1 MDSDGM
7 VAVVRGLGNSGL
19 TVTLLDGCRQ
29 YTLQPEATNETR
41 QTSAQCHD
49 AVRSD
54 NCAQATDGRYASTYR
69 MTHCHVNPTSPQ
81 IEVTEFPP
89 QRAELCPGQG
99 NFEIGGNGSG
109 EKYHA
114 KKSTTFRGGM
124 SWPDKGS
131 VFASRPSVQPDSF
144 ASSLRKY
151 PSMSPERSSE
161 ILERLVSFAQ
171 NRSGIKSKSSSPTRT
186 VESDSQNINLESR
199 RKLVPDP
206 EINLRRRPEE
216 SPTRDGRR
224 EESWRRNTFC
234 RSHDIRYL
242 REVTKAVREGIRSHN
257 YPERLI
263 PKRDTTPERKNTK
276 TRNSVN
282 MEIQAAVQMV
292 SREVTTLPTKKPSQ
306 RNIAISQTPSKSDD
320 PEGNQEYSK
329 HIQTKPFN
337 INRIKRSLS
346 DEELRRDDFHKRIGY
361 KKFKNYRPN
370 LSNIFYTEV
379 TKTIDEDFAE
389 VLDDW
394 LSIIPL
400 KPIDYF
406 GRQIDKEYIFYDLFE
421 RLKKTSSSL
430 PDHNRRE
437 KIKNDVIELLNEYP
451 VDFKGNKL
459 TFFSKL
465 ADILIDKI
473 KNLRRNVRSSLNS
486 LYDFPIM
493 KKRYIPPTES
503 ELRSFLVLE
512 VETFVNRVG
521 LMLGRYTLLA
531 LEEELLDILI
541 VFMDNLHSSDDES
554 FKQDVIATLVD
565 HGFSELQ
572 ATRFAQVL
580 VRHLKETFINTEKTR
595 PGLVVMPSLVTRNKT
610 QSDSLEEYTKHL
622 CEQINE
628 WLTSIEAILPRINE
642 RGFRQVVVNDLA
654 GDIID
659 RHKYLEMN
667 PSTSENELEYLKYQI
682 FKWIN
687 KLANEDTLR
696 PSEHAPDLMRR
707 IQNIPIPT
715 SRFSHTQTNKSLA
728 CPEESC
734 SMQTIEPYRNE
745 INATR
750 TNANIKT
757 ASIEAPHIPN
767 NLMSK
772 IDRINNDYEQFVRE
786 WVLKIPIQTSTPEE
800 AALAEKA
807 RLGINNGLWKAITK
821 LKCDPSIVGN
831 RFYLEDLLD
840 DEIEE
845 LLNCLPQSQ
854 ELLSKKNLL
863 KLELIDKTTET
874 IERIRA
880 ETAKNYR
887 QQLQHNVDFCL
898 QEAGLSVGLDS
909 SEMAREELEVMR
921 IVELFILQTKFRD
934 DDVAKSEVYRKR
946 LLQQAKLLIDDIKRV
961 HHGQTNINYAVIVSN
976 IVNSLQQVP
985 IPGDNTVNEEVDNI
999 LMESEV
1005 ERWFN
1010 DLPIFRDFNNP
1021 VEKLQWK
1028 KQTDNLAKR
1037 IGEIRTTVSADMRE
1051 NVLRNLISN
1060 FIDKTPI
1067 HRDEMFNKDFMVDE
1081 LVNRIKKIDQST
1093 LDDPGD
1099 FKEFCRSAPPSSS
1112 YDKFLRFEHEHLN
1125 DESVNYDA
1133 FTNRKPLSSSLR
1145 DSQNDSYREFAASR
1159 PKSSSLKEDKTI
1171 QNDQIPQ
1178 INIQP
1183 ATPDCCKGRAQS
1195 DKKSAEMGR
1204 QRNFLSSSR
1213 GIVFKEDNPS
1223 PGIKED
1229 AKNENLIASE
1239 CQTIYAKVASF
1250 EVGDVELSQ
1259 DGRQRTVATNTKS
1272 GKRCI
1277 NFDELQCRC
1286 IERFLRKRFRFED
1299 LNDVSCFPFMFPCPC
1314 FY

>member
-7 VAVVRGLGNSGL
+7 VAVVRGLGNSAL
-19 TVTLLDGCRQ
+19 TVTLVDGCRQ

-54 NCAQATDGRYASTYR
+54 SCAQATDGRYASTYR

-186 VESDSQNINLESR
+186 VESDSQNISLESR
-199 RKLVPDP
+199 RKQIPDP
-206 EINLRRRPEE
+206 EVNLRRRTEE

-263 PKRDTTPERKNTK
+263 PKRDSTPERKNAK

-292 SREVTTLPTKKPSQ
+292 SREVITLPTKKPSQ
-306 RNIAISQTPSKSDD
+306 RNIAISQTPSMSDD

-329 HIQTKPFN
+329 HIQTKPYN

-346 DEELRRDDFHKRIGY
+346 DEEVRRDDLHKKIGY

-379 TKTIDEDFAE
+379 TKTLDEDFAE
-389 VLDDW
+389 ILDDW

-430 PDHNRRE
+430 PEHNRRE

-493 KKRYIPPTES
+493 KKRYIPPTDS

-512 VETFVNRVG
+512 VETFVKRVG

-541 VFMDNLHSSDDES
+541 VFMENLHSSDDES
-554 FKQDVIATLVD
+554 FKQDVIATVVD

-572 ATRFAQVL
+572 AVRFAQVL
-580 VRHLKETFINTEKTR
+580 LRHLKETFINTEKTR

-610 QSDSLEEYTKHL
+610 QSDSLEEYHKQL

-707 IQNIPIPT
+707 IQNIPIPI
-715 SRFSHTQTNKSLA
+715 SRFSHTQTNQSLV

-745 INATR
+745 LNATR

-757 ASIEAPHIPN
+757 ASLETPKIPN

-874 IERIRA
+874 MERIRA

-887 QQLQHNVDFCL
+887 QQLQNNVDLCL

-909 SEMAREELEVMR
+909 SEMAREELEIMR

-946 LLQQAKLLIDDIKRV
+946 LLQQAKLLIDDIKRA
-961 HHGQTNINYAVIVSN
+961 HHGETNINYAVIVSN
-976 IVNSLQQVP
+976 IVTSLQQVP
-985 IPGDNTVNEEVDNI
+985 IPGDNTVNEEVDII

-1067 HRDEMFNKDFMVDE
+1067 HRDEMFNKEFMVDE
-1081 LVNRIKKIDQST
+1081 LVNRIKRIDQST

-1099 FKEFCRSAPPSSS
+1099 FKEFCRNAPPSSS
-1112 YDKFLRFEHEHLN
+1112 YDKFLRFENEHLN

-1133 FTNRKPLSSSLR
+1133 FANRKPLSSSLR
-1145 DSQNDSYREFAASR
+1145 DSGNDSYREFAAAKPR
-1159 PKSSSLKEDKTI
+1159 SSSLKEDKTV
-1171 QNDQIPQ
+1171 QKDQIPQ

-1183 ATPDCCKGRAQS
+1183 ATPECCKGRAQS
-1195 DKKSAEMGR
+1195 DKKSPEPGR
-1204 QRNFLSSSR
+1204 QRNFLNSSR
-1213 GIVFKEDNPS
+1213 GIVFNEDSPS
-1223 PGIKED
+1223 RAIKED
-1229 AKNENLIASE
+1229 VKQENQITSE
-1239 CQTIYAKVASF
+1239 CQTIYAKVPSF

-1277 NFDELQCRC
+1277 DFDELKCRC
-1286 IERFLRKRFRFED
+1286 IERFLRKRCRFED
-1299 LNDVSCFPFMFPCPC
+1299 LNDVSCFPFMFACPC